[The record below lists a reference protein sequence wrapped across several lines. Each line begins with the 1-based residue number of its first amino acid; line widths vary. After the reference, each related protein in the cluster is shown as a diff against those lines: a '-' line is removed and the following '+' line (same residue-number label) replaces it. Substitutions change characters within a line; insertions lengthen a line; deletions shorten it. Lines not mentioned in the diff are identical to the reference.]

1 MSTIFRPYTP
11 SSQRSDRSARDRTR
25 HRQKIKDTIRHNI
38 GEILAEES
46 IIGRDKDKIIKI
58 PIRSVKEYRFVYGEN
73 SPGVAQGDGSQK
85 PGDVVDKSNQGDPSV
100 GQGGGDQPGVDAFE
114 TDVTLE
120 ELINIM
126 FDDLELP
133 ELERKSL
140 KQVISDDARKRKGIR
155 HAGIRPRLD
164 KKSTVKNR
172 IRRKL
177 AVKGSRGINFEEEE
191 ARFPFHKDDMRYFH
205 IVPTTKETSN
215 AVVFC
220 IMDTSGSMGT
230 VKKYLARSF
239 YFLLYQFVRQKY
251 QNVEVVFI
259 AHHTEAK
266 EVTEEEF
273 FHKVESGGTY
283 ISSGYRRAIDII
295 NDRYHPSLWNIY
307 AFHCSDGDNFY
318 SDNERAVQAAEELC
332 DLCNLFGYG
341 EIKPS
346 GSAYYSGSMLEVF
359 SNIKKDNFHMIVIEK
374 KEDLWPGFKA
384 FLSRDK
390 NQAFGPQNTGKKTP
404 SEGAASATP

>member
-11 SSQRSDRSARDRTR
+11 SSQRSDRSARDRLR
-25 HRQKIKDTIRHNI
+25 HRQKIKETIRNNI
-38 GEILAEES
+38 GDILAEES

-58 PIRSVKEYRFVYGEN
+58 PIRSIKEYRFIYGEN
-73 SPGVAQGDGSQK
+73 TPGVAQGQGGEK
-85 PGDVVDKSNQGDPSV
+85 PGDVVGRASPGDPNV
-100 GQGGGDQPGVDAFE
+100 GQGGGGDQPGVDAFE

-120 ELINIM
+120 ELITIM

-133 ELERKSL
+133 ELEKKAL
-140 KQVISDDARKRKGIR
+140 KEVITDEARKRKGIR
-155 HAGIRPRLD
+155 MAGIRPRLD
-164 KKSTVKNR
+164 KKSTAKAR

-177 AVKGSRGINFEEEE
+177 AVRGTRGVDFDENDQ
-191 ARFPFHKDDMRYFH
+191 RFPFHTDDMRYFH
-205 IVPTTKETSN
+205 IAPTEKEQSN

-266 EVTEEEF
+266 EVTEDEF

-283 ISSGYRRAIDII
+283 ISSGYKRAVEII

-332 DLCNLFGYG
+332 ALCNLFGYG

-359 SNIKKDNFHMIVIEK
+359 RGVKNENFHMLVIEK
-374 KEDLWPGFKA
+374 KEDLWPAFKS
-384 FLSRDK
+384 FLTRDK
-390 NQAFGPQNTGKKTP
+390 KQLFGARDSGDTA
-404 SEGAASATP
+404 EGASSAGP

>member
-1 MSTIFRPYTP
+1 MSSIFRPYTP
-11 SSQRSDRSARDRTR
+11 TSQRSDRSARDRLR
-25 HRQKIKDTIRHNI
+25 HRQKIKDSIRNNI
-38 GEILAEES
+38 GDILAEES
-46 IIGRDKDKIIKI
+46 IIGRDKEKIIKI
-58 PIRSVKEYRFVYGEN
+58 PIRSVKEYKFIYGDN
-73 SPGVAQGDGSQK
+73 AAGVAQGNGNQK
-85 PGDVVDKSNQGDPSV
+85 PGDVVGKANPGDPSV

-120 ELINIM
+120 ELIAIM

-133 ELERKSL
+133 ELEKKAL
-140 KQVISDDARKRKGIR
+140 KEIISDDARKRKGKR

-164 KKSTVKNR
+164 KKATARNR
-172 IRRKL
+172 IKRKL
-177 AVKGSRGINFEEEE
+177 AVHGSRGVDFDDEEK
-191 ARFPFHKDDMRYFH
+191 RFPFHTDDMRYFH
-205 IVPTTKETSN
+205 IVPAEREQSN

-239 YFLLYQFVRQKY
+239 YFLLFQFVRQKY

-283 ISSGYRRAIDII
+283 ISSGYRKALDII

-332 DLCNLFGYG
+332 TVCNLFGYG

-359 SNIKKDNFHMIVIEK
+359 RQVKNENFHMLVIEK
-374 KEDLWPGFKA
+374 KEDLWPAFKS
-384 FLSRDK
+384 FLTRDK
-390 NQAFGPQNTGKKTP
+390 SQLVGPAENP
-404 SEGAASATP
+404 NASEGATSAGP

>member
-1 MSTIFRPYTP
+1 MGTIFRPYTP
-11 SSQRSDRSARDRTR
+11 TSQKSDRSARDRLR
-25 HRQKIKDTIRHNI
+25 HRQKIKDSIRDNI
-38 GEILAEES
+38 GDILSEES

-58 PIRSVKEYRFVYGEN
+58 PIRSIKEYKFIYGEN
-73 SPGVAQGDGSQK
+73 SPGVAQGDGEQQ
-85 PGDVVDKSNQGDPSV
+85 PGDVVGQADPGAPNV
-100 GQGGGDQPGVDAFE
+100 GQGGGDQPGVDAIE

-120 ELINIM
+120 ELISIM

-133 ELERKSL
+133 ELEKKALRE
-140 KQVISDDARKRKGIR
+140 VISDEARKRKGLR
-155 HAGIRPRLD
+155 HAGIRPRLN
-164 KKSTVKNR
+164 KKASAKNR
-172 IRRKL
+172 IRRRL
-177 AVKGSRGINFEEEE
+177 AATGSRGINFEEEE
-191 ARFPFHKDDMRYFH
+191 RRFPFHKDDLRYFH
-205 IVPTTKETSN
+205 IAPTTREISN

-266 EVTEEEF
+266 EVTETEF

-283 ISSGYRRAIDII
+283 ISSGYQKALQII
-295 NDRYHPSLWNIY
+295 EDRYHPSLWNVY

-318 SDNERAVQAAEELC
+318 SDNDRAVKAALELC
-332 DLCNLFGYG
+332 DVCNLFGYG

-346 GSAYYSGSMLEVF
+346 GSAYYSGSMLDVF
-359 SNIKKDNFHMIVIEK
+359 SKVERDNFQMLVIEK
-374 KEDLWPGFKA
+374 KEDLWPAFKSFLTKDRSSA
-384 FLSRDK
+384 LSRSSK
-390 NQAFGPQNTGKKTP
+390 ATAA
-404 SEGAASATP
+404 EGAASVTN

>member
-1 MSTIFRPYTP
+1 MSTIFRPHTP
-11 SSQRSDRSARDRTR
+11 ASQRSDRSARDRLR

-38 GEILAEES
+38 SDIISEES

-58 PIRSVKEYRFVYGEN
+58 PIKSIKEYRFIYGEN
-73 SPGVAQGDGSQK
+73 SPGVSQGDGNQK
-85 PGDVVDKSNQGDPSV
+85 PGDVVGQSSEEGQQGD
-100 GQGGGDQPGVDAFE
+100 GKGGNQPGTDAFE
-114 TDVTLE
+114 TEVTLE

-133 ELERKSL
+133 DLEKRSL
-140 KQVISDDARKRKGIR
+140 KQVVTEYARKRKGIR

-164 KKSTVKNR
+164 KKSSAKNR
-172 IRRKL
+172 VKRKL
-177 AVKGSRGINFEEEE
+177 AAQRSRPQVAEDEEK
-191 ARFPFHKDDMRYFH
+191 RFPFHDDDLRYFH
-205 IVPTTKETSN
+205 IAPTVKETSN
-215 AVVFC
+215 AVIFC

-230 VKKYLARSF
+230 TKKYLARSF

-266 EVTEEEF
+266 EVSEEDF

-283 ISSGYRRAIDII
+283 ISSGYHKALEIMEQ
-295 NDRYHPSLWNIY
+295 RYHPSLWNIY

-318 SDNERAVQAAEELC
+318 SDNDRAVDAAKQLC
-332 DLCNLFGYG
+332 SVCNLFGYG

-346 GSAYYSGSMLEVF
+346 GTAYYSGSMLDVF
-359 SNIKKDNFHMIVIEK
+359 SAIDSPNFFTAVIEK
-374 KEDLWPGFKA
+374 KEDLWPAFKS
-384 FLSRDK
+384 FLSKDRINSPDS
-390 NQAFGPQNTGKKTP
+390 GKTITN
-404 SEGAASATP
+404 EGATAATP